1 MANPNVVKYAESLD
15 PLSST
20 RWIGLVVH
28 AKNPVQAEA
37 AMAMLFEYLQVAL
50 PIGTFVADVLTMAC
64 GFITGWRIEG
74 AKKKFPIPLAI
85 IQLRDGRTIER
96 SPDHMQRAV
105 YDIDQHHHF
114 PVFVNDRQ
122 HITREALALEYIHQ
136 NSADGYLV
144 EQVIKDVGAWMN
156 ELYTKQ
162 AYVPLP
168 ESVSQLMQG
177 IAAHPK
183 AQEQPLQLL
192 NEACEWLKQADQE
205 YHQCFNRKPTR

>member
-28 AKNPVQAEA
+28 AKNPVQAKA
-37 AMAMLFEYLQVAL
+37 AMAMLFDYVQAAL

-74 AKKKFPIPLAI
+74 ANKKFPIPLAI
-85 IQLRDGRTIER
+85 IQLRNGDTIER
-96 SPDHMQRAV
+96 SPEHMQRAV
-105 YDIDQHHHF
+105 YASEAQHHF

-122 HITREALALEYIHQ
+122 YVTREALALEYICQ
-136 NSADGYLV
+136 NRASGYLV
-144 EQVIKDVGAWMN
+144 EQVIKDVQVWVHD
-156 ELYTKQ
+156 LYTKQ
-162 AYVPLP
+162 AYAPLP
-168 ESVSQLMQG
+168 ESVSTLMQT

-192 NEACEWLKQADQE
+192 NEACQWLKQADQE
-205 YHQCFNRKPTR
+205 YDQCFNRKPTR